1 MRVVLTLLLLGAT
14 TFGQI
19 ISGGGYTIRQSSIAP
34 GGGTSSGGSY
44 SVTGT
49 VGQTVSG
56 TTSTQG
62 PYKIEGGFWA
72 PEMLVP
78 TAATAQMAGKVR
90 TLYGLGVRQAVI
102 RITGG
107 QLSAPI
113 TVQTNTFGRF
123 SVDGLLVG
131 EAYFVEVSHRR
142 YQFAQP
148 IIVVNLLDSVT
159 DIRFQAVN

>member
-1 MRVVLTLLLLGAT
+1 MKVLLTLLLLGAT

-19 ISGGGYTIRQSSIAP
+19 ITGGGYAIQQSSIAP

-49 VGQTVSG
+49 VGQTVAG

-62 PYKIEGGFWA
+62 PYKIDGGFWA
-72 PEMLVP
+72 PEMLAP
-78 TAATAQMAGKVR
+78 TAATAEIAGTVR
-90 TLYGLGVRQAVI
+90 ALNGVGIRQALV

-131 EAYFVEVSHRR
+131 EAYFVEVTHRR
-142 YQFAQP
+142 HQFAQP
-148 IIVVNLLDSVT
+148 VLVVNLFDSVT
-159 DIRFQAVN
+159 DIRFQATN